1 MSDAQKEQVERSL
14 RRDTGVARRILV
26 TETPEYRSAWMKL
39 MTRVHPILSE
49 DEQRAVQSWEEYRA
63 MAENS
68 VGAGGYGSP
77 VFIDPSIILTAQE
90 SGNPFL
96 SLARQVNVNTNQWKG
111 VTSAGVSWT
120 FQTEGATVTD
130 ASPTL

>member
-1 MSDAQKEQVERSL
+1 
-14 RRDTGVARRILV
+14 
-26 TETPEYRSAWMKL
+26 
-39 MTRVHPILSE
+39 VHPILSE

-68 VGAGGYGSP
+68 VGAGGYGIP

-130 ASPTL
+130 ASPTLAQPTVTVHMARGFIPYSIEVADDYPAFADEMSRLLAAG